1 MKARDVRVADPK
13 DAVLIEQFLAMVHE
27 LRKVCQTAPGGQVLG
42 QAEHLAVTRGHELI
56 RRTLEGVLN
65 EQAHE
70 VEKKGPR
77 PAAVFAAEF
86 GAHRGRRERAILTAA
101 GTVSL
106 QRVYFVCRVCRMGTH
121 PWDERLGVDGFV
133 SPRARRLLCLA
144 GASWSYD
151 ASAKFL
157 QELCGLSVSDNTIRD
172 VCQEEGAVMS
182 RWQRD
187 ALEAHLPF
195 RQAQGDIEFSTDG
208 TSVNTWEGWR
218 EMRLGIF
225 SKRLRGEAATAET
238 WDDRKLPPPHVTRGV
253 CSH

>member
-86 GAHRGRRERAILTAA
+86 ARIAADVSERSSRRQER
-101 GTVSL
+101 
-106 QRVYFVCRVCRMGTH
+106 
-121 PWDERLGVDGFV
+121 
-133 SPRARRLLCLA
+133 
-144 GASWSYD
+144 
-151 ASAKFL
+151 
-157 QELCGLSVSDNTIRD
+157 
-172 VCQEEGAVMS
+172 
-182 RWQRD
+182 
-187 ALEAHLPF
+187 
-195 RQAQGDIEFSTDG
+195 
-208 TSVNTWEGWR
+208 
-218 EMRLGIF
+218 
-225 SKRLRGEAATAET
+225 
-238 WDDRKLPPPHVTRGV
+238 
-253 CSH
+253 